1 MTDSPEDSG
10 TILVR
15 LVRAEIGLRHAAS
28 DADIERLRTEIARL
42 ETKIEA
48 VKTWTLLRMLGVI
61 GLTTG
66 TLVAIA
72 AIVGAV
78 GAFLTR

>member
-10 TILVR
+10 AILVR

-28 DADIERLRTEIARL
+28 NADIERLRTEIARL

>member
-10 TILVR
+10 AILVR
-15 LVRAEIGLRHAAS
+15 LVRAEIGLSHAAS

>member
-1 MTDSPEDSG
+1 MTDSADDSG
-10 TILVR
+10 AILVR
-15 LVRAEIGLRHAAS
+15 LVRAELGLRHAAS

-66 TLVAIA
+66 ALVAIA

>member
-1 MTDSPEDSG
+1 MTESGEDSG
-10 TILVR
+10 AILVR